1 MPVEAELAGSSF
13 GGHFLKVKWIGVNM
27 RMELQIEGQFI
38 VTSPVRSV
46 EIDSSLPGP
55 F

>member
-38 VTSPVRSV
+38 VTPPVRSV